1 MQNSVVVR
9 VDQDH
14 ETSEKRSFTK
24 IDMLAEENIDIDF
37 SEGYKESLE
46 REMSSKQFETQ
57 KQTKSDIQRS
67 SSVFTEEEKKLKM
80 FHFNNHIKRKNP
92 NTFNNYGFGMD
103 EIIRNK

>member
-46 REMSSKQFETQ
+46 REMSSK
-57 KQTKSDIQRS
+57 
-67 SSVFTEEEKKLKM
+67 
-80 FHFNNHIKRKNP
+80 
-92 NTFNNYGFGMD
+92 
-103 EIIRNK
+103 